1 MAEMEDRWLSIT
13 EICKHLGVSN
23 DTVYKW
29 IDKQGMP
36 AHRMGRLWKLKKDEV
51 DKWVK
56 AGGAAE
62 HYKKESGPT
71 MSNNR
76 YSMSF
81 TTGSLFHRE
90 SVKLA
95 ELYLDL
101 SDWNSVRNKVIADNL
116 LQTRTL
122 NTLKR
127 VCREVISRLKT
138 LSSGEL
144 EFLIEGSHQEQAYL
158 LWVAVCRRYRL
169 IADFAVEVL
178 RERYITLKNDLS
190 HEDFDSFFNRKSEW
204 HSELDEISPATR
216 SKLRQV
222 LFKILRETD
231 LLTVNNMINGAMLSP
246 RLLDVILRVSR
257 RDVLYF
263 PVFESDLKGMTK

>member
-13 EICKHLGVSN
+13 EICKYLGVSN

-29 IDKQGMP
+29 IDKHGMP
-36 AHRMGRLWKLKKDEV
+36 ALRMGRLWKLKKDEV

-62 HYKKESGPT
+62 HHKKESGPK

-81 TTGSLFHRE
+81 TTGSLFHQE

-101 SDWNSVRNKVIADNL
+101 SDWNSVRNKVIAENL

-127 VCREVISRLKT
+127 VCREVVSRLKT
-138 LSSGEL
+138 LSSREL
-144 EFLIEGSHQEQAYL
+144 EFLIEANHQEQAYL
-158 LWVAVCRRYRL
+158 LWLAVCRRYRF

-178 RERYITLKNDLS
+178 RERYITLKTDLT

-204 HSELDEISPATR
+204 HLELDEIAPATR
-216 SKLRQV
+216 NKLRQV
-222 LFKILRETD
+222 LFKILREAD
-231 LLTVNNMINGAMLSP
+231 LLTANKLINAPMLSP
-246 RLLDVILRVSR
+246 RLLELIHQGSQMDI
-257 RDVLYF
+257 LYF
-263 PVFESDLKGMTK
+263 PVFESDLKGMAQ